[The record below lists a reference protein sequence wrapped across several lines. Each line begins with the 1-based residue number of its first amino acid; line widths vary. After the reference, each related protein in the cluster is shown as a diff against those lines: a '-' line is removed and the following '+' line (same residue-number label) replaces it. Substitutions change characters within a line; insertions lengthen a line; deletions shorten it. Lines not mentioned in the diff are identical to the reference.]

1 VRGDEKDGLPGRL
14 ALGSFR
20 WWELR
25 RQVDSFNHRL
35 EASMARIARI
45 LALVPALAASAA
57 QAQSQAGSVWNLDY
71 AKVADGPPPQP
82 NHIALVAGM
91 ATRPDLRLEN
101 GVIEFD
107 LAPPSERFAGVAF
120 RMQNGANY
128 EIVYFRPADDG
139 TRWAAMQYQPVF
151 DGETTWQ
158 LYHGAG
164 YEGPVLASLGGKDLH
179 VRILLSGS
187 RADILLG
194 DDTVPALRIPRLLP
208 AVGEGDVGFWVAPGI
223 HATPKPTVLH
233 NLRVDR
239 SAALNLAP
247 APVPASDPTQL
258 NEWMLSARMPNDSIF
273 PPVTLPDFVLQR
285 TGKWISAT
293 AEPGGLINL
302 NRYLG
307 NAAGAQ
313 KTNVFGG
320 AGWGIAY
327 ARIRIMSD
335 RQQTRRLSFSYSD
348 GIGVYVDSRRVFVG
362 RNDSDSRY
370 AGYLGIVGAEADGI
384 DLRLKR
390 GATDVVLAVTDKAF
404 GWGFRAKLD
413 SLTGIRVETPAGS
426 SR

>member
-1 VRGDEKDGLPGRL
+1 
-14 ALGSFR
+14 
-20 WWELR
+20 
-25 RQVDSFNHRL
+25 
-35 EASMARIARI
+35 
-45 LALVPALAASAA
+45 
-57 QAQSQAGSVWNLDY
+57 
-71 AKVADGPPPQP
+71 
-82 NHIALVAGM
+82 
-91 ATRPDLRLEN
+91 
-101 GVIEFD
+101 
-107 LAPPSERFAGVAF
+107 
-120 RMQNGANY
+120 
-128 EIVYFRPADDG
+128 
-139 TRWAAMQYQPVF
+139 
-151 DGETTWQ
+151 
-158 LYHGAG
+158 
-164 YEGPVLASLGGKDLH
+164 
-179 VRILLSGS
+179 
-187 RADILLG
+187 
-194 DDTVPALRIPRLLP
+194 
-208 AVGEGDVGFWVAPGI
+208 VGFWVAPGI

-335 RQQTRRLSFSYSD
+335 RQQTRRLNFSYSD
-348 GIGVYVDSRRVFVG
+348 GIGVYVDGERVFVG

-370 AGYLGIVGAEADGI
+370 AGYLGIVGTEADGI

>member
-1 VRGDEKDGLPGRL
+1 
-14 ALGSFR
+14 
-20 WWELR
+20 
-25 RQVDSFNHRL
+25 
-35 EASMARIARI
+35 MARILRF
-45 LALVPALAASAA
+45 LSLLPAFAGSIAH
-57 QAQSQAGSVWNLDY
+57 AQSQAGGVWNVDY
-71 AKVADGPPPQP
+71 AKLADGSAPQP

-91 ATRPDLRLEN
+91 ATRPDLRLED

-107 LAPPSERFAGVAF
+107 LAPPTERFAGVAF
-120 RMQNGANY
+120 RMRNSANY
-128 EIVYFRPADDG
+128 EIVYFRPSDDG

-164 YEGPVLASLGGKDLH
+164 YEGLVPASLGGKDLH
-179 VRILLSGS
+179 VRIRLSGS
-187 RADILLG
+187 RADVLLG
-194 DDTVPALRIPRLLP
+194 DDTVPALRVPRLLP
-208 AVGEGDVGFWVAPGI
+208 ANGEGEVGFWVAPGI
-223 HATPKPTVLH
+223 HPAPMPTVLH

-239 SAALNLAP
+239 SAVPSLASVPMP
-247 APVPASDPTQL
+247 AADPAQL
-258 NEWMLSARMPNDSIF
+258 NEWLLSPRMPNDSIF
-273 PPVTLPDFVLQR
+273 PPAMLPDFVLR
-285 TGKWISAT
+285 GTGKWISAT

-302 NRYLG
+302 NRQLG

-327 ARIRIMSD
+327 ARIHIVSD
-335 RQQTRRLSFSYSD
+335 REQTRRLSFSYSD
-348 GIGVYVDSRRVFVG
+348 GIGVYVDGKRVFTG

-384 DLRLKR
+384 ELLLKR

-413 SLTGIRVETPAGS
+413 SFTGITIDNGGRS
-426 SR
+426 SP